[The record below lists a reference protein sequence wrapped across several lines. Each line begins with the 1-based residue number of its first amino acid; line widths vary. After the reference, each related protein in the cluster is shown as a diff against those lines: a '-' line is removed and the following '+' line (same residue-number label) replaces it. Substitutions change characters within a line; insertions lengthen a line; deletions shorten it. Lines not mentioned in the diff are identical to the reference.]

1 MKIANSKAELVLGGL
16 LLAILACVMLLIM
29 IERVEMAVGADECAG
44 MAENF
49 MQADFPP
56 GTARARK

>member
-1 MKIANSKAELVLGGL
+1 MKIAASKAELVLGGL

-29 IERVEMAVGADECAG
+29 IERVETAVGAG
-44 MAENF
+44 MAERF

-56 GTARARK
+56 GTARPGK